1 MARRKPPKKFSQGG
15 PPSQGQGQGSSSGP
29 GGRGPRRDPLLD
41 VIRSSTPAFRGP
53 NRGPHT
59 LADEARSTAQ
69 RRRGGP
75 AQDGKLRYNPV
86 KFVSAGYMNPSDELK
101 VLQDQDK
108 QTAPAEAPP
117 AVSNAAETDVLD
129 DTMAVDARPGSNDI
143 TTPAESEERN
153 RVSVD
158 VDVGATDV
166 VPSMD
171 TVAADAHPATAPS
184 PPLFVID
191 TAGDKSLR
199 QKYPE
204 VPIQTQDESGHDPV
218 LQDSDSSEEV
228 ILFRGRNP
236 SRQTTAPVT
245 RSTNTPNPDSDF
257 MQLSQINTEI
267 QVVEETI
274 QAPNHQ
280 NSSSTAEIDVY
291 KTADVD
297 VYKATVADQPPSK
310 EPEDD
315 QRFEKLL
322 SGTHSD
328 EEAAMIADY
337 IANME
342 EDENDDDDDD
352 ELDQHPGLGS
362 HAFHLLRDI
371 GGTDSDGLPDGLLDE
386 DSLDESGEQ
395 PDRND
400 GKGAQQT
407 TSQGH
412 DERLARMLAKQEQM
426 GLGGD
431 VIFLYDGTGSGDDG
445 GDDWN
450 IAPKTTPR
458 RKKKGSSKTAK
469 IIQKKGQYPSASKM
483 AEAFDELDLMD
494 WHRPSLHN
502 YNKRSQV
509 PYVSDSELEEAMNA
523 TFQKDRMKKAEK
535 KKQREALRAQGLLGK
550 NVNPEDPRIKY
561 PGGMTKDDL
570 VYELEQFILGDDEQL
585 SLPPLD
591 KHSRRCIHQVA
602 AQLKVKSQSAGKG
615 VSRYPVLYRTKS
627 TVSYDERGFT
637 SATRFLR
644 QSYYPRVDVDEEVV
658 KEYKALRR
666 KDPNVKRGHA
676 ATSYREGEVVGQH
689 ASELASDNKG
699 RMLLEKMGWSKGMAL
714 GTTDNKGIMVPIVH
728 VVKKTKAGLGES

>member
-1 MARRKPPKKFSQGG
+1 MP
-15 PPSQGQGQGSSSGP
+15 
-29 GGRGPRRDPLLD
+29 
-41 VIRSSTPAFRGP
+41 
-53 NRGPHT
+53 GPHT

-101 VLQDQDK
+101 VLQDEDT

-117 AVSNAAETDVLD
+117 AVSNAAEADVLG
-129 DTMAVDARPGSNDI
+129 DTMAIDVQPGDTVI
-143 TTPAESEERN
+143 KTPLGTEERN
-153 RVSVD
+153 HDNVDVSVD
-158 VDVGATDV
+158 VGADDVA
-166 VPSMD
+166 PNMD
-171 TVAADAHPATAPS
+171 TAAADAHLAVAPS
-184 PPLFVID
+184 PPLFVVD

-199 QKYPE
+199 QRYPE
-204 VPIQTQDESGHDPV
+204 VPFQTQDASVHDPV
-218 LQDSDSSEEV
+218 LHDSDSSEEV
-228 ILFRGRNP
+228 ILFKGRNP
-236 SRQTTAPVT
+236 SRQTTAPAT
-245 RSTNTPNPDSDF
+245 RSTNTPKPDSDF

-267 QVVEETI
+267 QVEETI
-274 QAPNHQ
+274 QGPSHQ
-280 NSSSTAEIDVY
+280 ISSSTAEIDVY

-297 VYKATVADQPPSK
+297 VHKATIADQPPIK

-315 QRFEKLL
+315 QRFENLL

-342 EDENDDDDDD
+342 EDENDDD

-371 GGTDSDGLPDGLLDE
+371 GGTDSDGLPEGLLDE

-395 PDRND
+395 PDHKD
-400 GKGAQQT
+400 GQDGQQT
-407 TSQGH
+407 TSQDQ

-431 VIFLYDGTGSGDDG
+431 EIFLYDGTGSGDDD

-469 IIQKKGQYPSASKM
+469 IIQKKGQFPSASKM

-494 WHRPSLHN
+494 WHRPSLQN

-585 SLPPLD
+585 SLPRWINIRGD
-591 KHSRRCIHQVA
+591 AFTKWRHNSRSSRSRQA
-602 AQLKVKSQSAGKG
+602 KVLADILSFI
-615 VSRYPVLYRTKS
+615 
-627 TVSYDERGFT
+627 ERR
-637 SATRFLR
+637 AL
-644 QSYYPRVDVDEEVV
+644 YYPRVDVDEEVV

>member
-1 MARRKPPKKFSQGG
+1 MARRKPPKKFSQG
-15 PPSQGQGQGSSSGP
+15 PPGQSPSGP

-41 VIRSSTPAFRGP
+41 VIQPKAPSFRGS

-69 RRRGGP
+69 KRRGGP

-101 VLQDQDK
+101 VLQDEDK
-108 QTAPAEAPP
+108 QTAPAEVPP
-117 AVSNAAETDVLD
+117 VDPVATEAHMPD
-129 DTMAVDARPGSNDI
+129 DTMATELHRDDTVIASLAEAEEHNDAG
-143 TTPAESEERN
+143 
-153 RVSVD
+153 VD
-158 VDVGATDV
+158 VNAGADEA
-166 VPSMD
+166 VPNLCIA
-171 TVAADAHPATAPS
+171 AADVHSSTEPS

-199 QKYPE
+199 QRHPE
-204 VPIQTQDESGHDPV
+204 IPTQPKDERIH
-218 LQDSDSSEEV
+218 DSDSSEEV
-228 ILFRGRNP
+228 ILFKGRNP
-236 SRQTTAPVT
+236 SRHTTAPAT
-245 RSTNTPNPDSDF
+245 RSTNTPKPQGDF
-257 MQLSQINTEI
+257 MQLGQIDSEI
-267 QVVEETI
+267 KVAEETI
-274 QAPNHQ
+274 QATTHQ
-280 NSSSTAEIDVY
+280 PPTMRAGIDVY
-291 KTADVD
+291 KTAVTEQPPSNE
-297 VYKATVADQPPSK
+297 TVADQ
-310 EPEDD
+310 
-315 QRFEKLL
+315 RFENLL

-342 EDENDDDDDD
+342 EDEDEDDD

-386 DSLDESGEQ
+386 DSLDEPGEQ
-395 PDRND
+395 VNGSD
-400 GKGAQQT
+400 GTDARQAASHGQ
-407 TSQGH
+407 
-412 DERLARMLAKQEQM
+412 DERLARILAKQEQM

-431 VIFLYDGTGSGDDG
+431 EIFLYEGTGSGDDD

-458 RKKKGSSKTAK
+458 RKKKGSSKTDK
-469 IIQKKGQYPSASKM
+469 IIQKKGQFPSASKM

-509 PYVSDSELEEAMNA
+509 PYISDSELEEAMNA
-523 TFQKDRMKKAEK
+523 TFQRDRLKKAEK

-550 NVNPEDPRIKY
+550 NVDPEDPRIKY

-570 VYELEQFILGDDEQL
+570 VFELEQFIMGDDEQL
-585 SLPPLD
+585 NLPPLD

-615 VSRYPVLYRTKS
+615 VSRYPVLYRTKG
-627 TVSYDERGFT
+627 TVGYDERGFT

-658 KEYKALRR
+658 NECKALRR

-676 ATSYREGEVVGQH
+676 ATTYKEGEVVGQH

-714 GTTDNKGIMVPIVH
+714 GTIDNKGIMVPIVH

>member
-1 MARRKPPKKFSQGG
+1 MARRKPPKKSTQA
-15 PPSQGQGQGSSSGP
+15 PPGQGPSSGP
-29 GGRGPRRDPLLD
+29 RGRGPRRDPLLD
-41 VIRSSTPAFRGP
+41 VIQSSTPVF
-53 NRGPHT
+53 RGPHT

-101 VLQDQDK
+101 VLQDEDK
-108 QTAPAEAPP
+108 QIAPAEVTP
-117 AVSNAAETDVLD
+117 VDSNAAEAHVPD
-129 DTMAVDARPGSNDI
+129 DTMAIDVHPDDARNDV
-143 TTPAESEERN
+143 N
-153 RVSVD
+153 VD
-158 VDVGATDV
+158 VDADDV
-166 VPSMD
+166 APNPD
-171 TVAADAHPATAPS
+171 TTAADAHPSAAPS

-191 TAGDKSLR
+191 TAGDKTLR
-199 QKYPE
+199 QKYTR
-204 VPIQTQDESGHDPV
+204 VPIQIQDESVHSSV
-218 LQDSDSSEEV
+218 HDSDSSEEV
-228 ILFRGRNP
+228 ILFKGRNP
-236 SRQTTAPVT
+236 SRHSTAPAT
-245 RSTNTPNPDSDF
+245 RSTNTPKPDSDF
-257 MQLSQINTEI
+257 MQLGQMNTEI
-267 QVVEETI
+267 KVVEETM
-274 QAPNHQ
+274 QAAAHKA
-280 NSSSTAEIDVY
+280 SLLS
-291 KTADVD
+291 ADVD
-297 VYKATVADQPPSK
+297 VYKTTVTEQPPANK
-310 EPEDD
+310 EIVDD
-315 QRFEKLL
+315 QRFENLL

-328 EEAAMIADY
+328 EKAAMIADY
-337 IANME
+337 IANMGENE
-342 EDENDDDDDD
+342 EDDDD
-352 ELDQHPGLGS
+352 ELDQHPGLAS

-371 GGTDSDGLPDGLLDE
+371 GGTDSDGLPEGLLCE
-386 DSLDESGEQ
+386 DSIDESGEQ
-395 PDRND
+395 PNGSD
-400 GKGAQQT
+400 GPDAQRAA
-407 TSQGH
+407 SQGQ
-412 DERLARMLAKQEQM
+412 DERLARMLAKQEQV
-426 GLGGD
+426 GLGGGE
-431 VIFLYDGTGSGDDG
+431 IFLYDGTGSGDDD
-445 GDDWN
+445 GDDDGDEWN

-469 IIQKKGQYPSASKM
+469 IIQKKGQFPSASKM

-523 TFQKDRMKKAEK
+523 SSQKDRLKKADK

-550 NVNPEDPRIKY
+550 SVNPEDSRIKY

-602 AQLKVKSQSAGKG
+602 SKLKIKSQSAGKG
-615 VSRYPVLYRTKS
+615 VGRYPVLYRTKG

-637 SATRFLR
+637 SATRYLR
-644 QSYYPRVDVDEEVV
+644 QSYYPRVDIDEEVV